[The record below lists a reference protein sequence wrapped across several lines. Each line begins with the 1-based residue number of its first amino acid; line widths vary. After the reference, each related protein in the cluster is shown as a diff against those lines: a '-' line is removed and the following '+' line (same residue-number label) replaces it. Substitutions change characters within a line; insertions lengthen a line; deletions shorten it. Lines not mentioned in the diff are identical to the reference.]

1 MCFTCEEVK
10 WLLFKIVIIKNALFE
25 SFMNVTKLFK
35 TTPSLLRLMKNE
47 FSNNT
52 ILPPRNYVYSKHFG
66 LYILTKDL
74 TAKVKQHL
82 VKVNFCSQVFGQY
95 VQAKMFWV
103 DVVPGWKIYVLAK
116 MFWVD
121 VVPGWKIIDQRLGC
135 KS

>member
-10 WLLFKIVIIKNALFE
+10 ELLFKIVIIKNAFFE

-82 VKVNFCSQVFGQY
+82 VKLNF
-95 VQAKMFWV
+95 
-103 DVVPGWKIYVLAK
+103 
-116 MFWVD
+116 
-121 VVPGWKIIDQRLGC
+121 
-135 KS
+135 